1 LNGGVKTVVKILVGE
16 NERKLFERN
25 LYMWCYTNHTQT
37 VYDSVDYNSEF
48 RRGPNDSI
56 NGEETL
62 ANLGGHFLNKDFVLK
77 I

>member
-1 LNGGVKTVVKILVGE
+1 
-16 NERKLFERN
+16 
-25 LYMWCYTNHTQT
+25 MWCYSDHTET
-37 VYDSVDYNSEF
+37 VYEVVDYTSQF

-62 ANLGGHFLNKDFVLK
+62 ANMSDYQRKPLQ